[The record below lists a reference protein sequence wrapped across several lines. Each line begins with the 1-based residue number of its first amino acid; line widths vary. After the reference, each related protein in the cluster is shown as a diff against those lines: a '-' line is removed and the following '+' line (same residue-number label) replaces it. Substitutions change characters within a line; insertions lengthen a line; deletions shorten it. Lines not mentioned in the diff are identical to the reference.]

1 MQRPVRDG
9 QVLCSRLPDPRDT
22 SKLLVAPCFLPNS
35 FAGDYWILAVGKNYE
50 WAVVSGGKPTV
61 QYSDGCTTKEE
72 GINGSG
78 LWVFTRKQTDEAS
91 VKEALNVLKAKGY
104 TTQRLVRVAQEG
116 CKYEG
121 ARIK

>member
-1 MQRPVRDG
+1 M
-9 QVLCSRLPDPRDT
+9 
-22 SKLLVAPCFLPNS
+22 PNS